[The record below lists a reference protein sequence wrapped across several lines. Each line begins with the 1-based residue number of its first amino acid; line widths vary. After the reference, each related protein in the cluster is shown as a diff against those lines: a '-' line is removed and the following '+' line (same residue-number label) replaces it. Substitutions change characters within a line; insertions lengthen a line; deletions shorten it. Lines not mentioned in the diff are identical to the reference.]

1 MAAMAAGGGGRCP
14 RSIFD
19 DRSATHHFH
28 LRFPVKRLARVAHR
42 CVEAWAMSR
51 PVRITNAH
59 QSITFSRRMLLLS
72 GAEAAVGT
80 MLIGRMGWLAIAQN
94 EKYALLSESNR
105 VQLIPVPPRRGWIV
119 DRNEKPIAINKASF
133 RVDIIPQ
140 QMVKGNDIVSEVAK
154 LIDLPP
160 DEVDRINREL
170 AVSRGFQPVSVAD
183 NVPYEQYAAITVRL
197 PELPG
202 ISASRGFTRFYP
214 GGSTVGQLIGY
225 VGAASADE
233 YEKEN
238 KNPLLLIPGVKI
250 GKEGLEKTLEP
261 ILRGQPGGQRVE
273 VTARGK
279 LVKELDPKPDRS
291 GNTVQLTIDSD
302 LHQFAARRIGDQS
315 AAVVVIDV
323 TNGDILAMPS
333 MPSFDPNNFSDGIS
347 TNEWKMLSQDD
358 HLPLVDKA
366 LESLYP
372 SGSTIKPSMAM
383 ALLNAG
389 IERGQ
394 RVNCTGAFQL
404 GNHTFHCDKRHGP
417 VDMDAAVAHSCDVYF
432 YTMCLR
438 VGADRLAPMVRSM
451 GFGEKFDLPFDNQ
464 RFGTIPDPDWMM
476 RKYHRKWQGYDTVNM
491 SIGQGMVLINPLQ
504 LAVMASRLA
513 TGKRVVPRLL
523 KSQPVAPQT
532 QLAVD
537 EDHLNFIRKAM
548 WGVVDHGTAA
558 GAKLPLD
565 GIQMAGKTGTAQT
578 HNLAAHER
586 GDYTS
591 ATWKLRDHS
600 LFMPFV
606 PFDKPRYAAA
616 AIVEHGGF
624 GAAVAAPLV
633 RDTLLFLYD
642 RQKAIA
648 NLQTFEQSIGGTLA
662 ERLARKTAAWRSANG
677 LLPLPTKQG

>member
-1 MAAMAAGGGGRCP
+1 MK
-14 RSIFD
+14 
-19 DRSATHHFH
+19 H
-28 LRFPVKRLARVAHR
+28 
-42 CVEAWAMSR
+42 
-51 PVRITNAH
+51 VRITTAH
-59 QSITFSRRMLLLS
+59 QSITFSRRMMLLG
-72 GAEAAVGT
+72 GAQAAVGGL
-80 MLIGRMGWLAIAQN
+80 LIGRMGWLAIAQN
-94 EKYALLSESNR
+94 QKYQLLSESNR
-105 VQLIPVPPRRGWIV
+105 VQLIPVPPRRGWII
-119 DRNEKPIAINKASF
+119 DRAGKPIAINKASF
-133 RVDIIPQ
+133 RVDLIPQ
-140 QMVKGNDIVSEVAK
+140 QIVNGPQVISE
-154 LIDLPP
+154 LQRLMNLPP
-160 DEVDRINREL
+160 DEVDRITREL
-170 AVSRGFQPVSVAD
+170 AASRGFQPVSVAD
-183 NVPYEQYAAITVRL
+183 NVPYEYYAAITVRL
-197 PELPG
+197 PDLPG
-202 ISASRGFTRFYP
+202 VAASRGFTRFYP
-214 GGSTVGQLIGY
+214 GGSTVGQLVGY
-225 VGAASADE
+225 VGAASAAE

-250 GKEGLEKTLEP
+250 GKEGLEKALEST
-261 ILRGQPGGQRVE
+261 LRGEPGGQRVE

-291 GNTVQLTIDSD
+291 GGTVQLTIDSE
-302 LHQFAARRIGDQS
+302 LHEYAARRIGDQS

-323 TNGDILAMPS
+323 ASGDILAMPS

-347 TNEWKMLSQDD
+347 GNEWKQLSGDD

-389 IERGQ
+389 VDRRQ
-394 RVNCTGAFQL
+394 KVNCTGAFQL

-417 VDMDAAVAHSCDVYF
+417 VDMDAAVVHSCDVYF
-432 YTMCLR
+432 YSMCLR
-438 VGADRLAPMVRSM
+438 VGADKLSPMIRSM

-464 RFGTIPDPDWMM
+464 RYGTVPDPDWMM

-523 KSQPVAPQT
+523 KNTPVVPQT

-537 EDHLNFIRKAM
+537 QDHLDFIRKAM

-600 LFMPFV
+600 LFMAFV
-606 PFDKPRYAAA
+606 PFDNPRYAAA
-616 AIVEHGGF
+616 TIVEHGGF
-624 GAAVAAPLV
+624 GAAVAAPLI
-633 RDTLLFLYD
+633 RDTLTFLYD
-642 RQKAIA
+642 KPKAIA
-648 NLQTFEQSIGGTLA
+648 ALQTFEQALGGTLE
-662 ERLARKTAAWRSANG
+662 ERLARKTGAWRSANG
-677 LLPLPTKQG
+677 LPPAASKA

>member
-1 MAAMAAGGGGRCP
+1 MK
-14 RSIFD
+14 
-19 DRSATHHFH
+19 HV
-28 LRFPVKRLARVAHR
+28 RF
-42 CVEAWAMSR
+42 
-51 PVRITNAH
+51 TNAH
-59 QSITFSRRMLLLS
+59 QSIAFSRRMMLLG
-72 GAEAAVGT
+72 GAQAAVGT
-80 MLIGRMGWLAIAQN
+80 ILIGRMGWLSIAQN
-94 EKYALLSESNR
+94 AKYQLLSESNR
-105 VQLIPVPPRRGWIV
+105 VQLIPVPPRRGWII
-119 DRNEKPIAINKASF
+119 DRYGKPIAINKASF
-133 RVDIIPQ
+133 RVDLIPQ
-140 QMVKGNDIVSEVAK
+140 QIVNGPQVIAE
-154 LIDLPP
+154 LQHLMNLPP
-160 DEVDRINREL
+160 DEVDRITREL
-170 AVSRGFQPVSVAD
+170 SASRGFQPVSVAD
-183 NVPYEQYAAITVRL
+183 NIPYEQYAAITVRL
-197 PELPG
+197 PDLPG
-202 ISASRGFTRFYP
+202 VAASRGFTRFYP
-214 GGSTVGQLIGY
+214 GGSTVGQLVGY
-225 VGAASADE
+225 VGTASAAE
-233 YEKEN
+233 YDKEN

-250 GKEGLEKTLEP
+250 GKEGLEKTLEST
-261 ILRGQPGGQRVE
+261 LRGEPGGQRVE

-291 GNTVQLTIDSD
+291 GGTVQLTIDSD

-323 TNGDILAMPS
+323 ANGDILAMPS

-347 TNEWKMLSQDD
+347 GNEWKMLSGDD

-389 IERGQ
+389 VDRTQ
-394 RVNCTGAFQL
+394 KVNCTGAFQL

-417 VDMDAAVAHSCDVYF
+417 LDMDGAVVHSCDVYF

-438 VGADRLAPMVRSM
+438 VGAEKLSPMVRAM

-464 RFGTIPDPDWMM
+464 RYGTIPDPEWMM

-504 LAVMASRLA
+504 LAVMATRLA

-523 KSQPVAPQT
+523 RNTPVVPQT

-558 GAKLPLD
+558 AAKLPLD

-578 HNLAAHER
+578 HNLSAGER

-600 LFMPFV
+600 LFMAFV
-606 PFDKPRYAAA
+606 PFDNPRYAAA
-616 AIVEHGGF
+616 TIVEHGGF
-624 GAAVAAPLV
+624 GAAVAAPLI

-642 RQKAIA
+642 RQKAMA
-648 NLQTFEQSIGGTLA
+648 ALDAFEQSIGGTPD

-677 LLPLPTKQG
+677 LPPVAQSRG

>member
-1 MAAMAAGGGGRCP
+1 MDG
-14 RSIFD
+14 
-19 DRSATHHFH
+19 
-28 LRFPVKRLARVAHR
+28 LAHR
-42 CVEAWAMSR
+42 SLEARAMSK
-51 PVRITNAH
+51 PIRITNAH
-59 QSITFSRRMLLLS
+59 QSITFSRRMLLLG
-72 GAEAAVGT
+72 GAQASVGA
-80 MLIGRMGWLAIAQN
+80 MLIGRMGWLSIAQN
-94 EKYALLSESNR
+94 EKYQLLSESNR
-105 VQLIPVPPRRGWIV
+105 VQLIPVPPRRGWII
-119 DRNEKPIAINKASF
+119 DRNGKPIAINKASF

-140 QMVKGNDIVSEVAK
+140 QMIKGQDVVGEVAK
-154 LIDLPP
+154 LIQLPP

-183 NVPYEQYAAITVRL
+183 NIPYEQYAAITVRL

-202 ISASRGFTRFYP
+202 IAASRGFTRFYP
-214 GGSTVGQLIGY
+214 AGSAVGQLIGY
-225 VGAASADE
+225 VGAASVDE

-261 ILRGQPGGQRVE
+261 VLRGQPGGQRVE

-291 GNTVQLTIDSD
+291 GNTVQLTIDSE
-302 LHQFAARRIGDQS
+302 LHQYAARRIGDQS

-347 TNEWKMLSQDD
+347 KNEWKMLSGDD

-389 IERGQ
+389 IDRKQ
-394 RVNCTGAFQL
+394 IVVCNGAFQL

-417 VDMDAAVAHSCDVYF
+417 LDMDGAIAHSCDVYF

-438 VGADRLAPMVRSM
+438 VGAEKLSPMVRSM
-451 GFGEKFDLPFDNQ
+451 GFGEKFDLPIDGQ
-464 RFGTIPDPDWMM
+464 RYGTIPDPDWMM

-523 KSQPVAPQT
+523 KNKPVVPQT

-537 EDHLNFIRKAM
+537 QDHLEFIRKAM

-578 HNLAAHER
+578 HNLSAGER
-586 GDYTS
+586 GDYTAS
-591 ATWKLRDHS
+591 QWKLRDHS
-600 LFMPFV
+600 LFMAFV

-616 AIVEHGGF
+616 TIVEHGGF
-624 GAAVAAPLV
+624 GAAVAAPLI
-633 RDTLLFLYD
+633 RDTLTYLYD
-642 RQKAIA
+642 KQKALA
-648 NLQTFEQSIGGTLA
+648 ALDTFEQSIGGKLA
-662 ERLARKTAAWRSANG
+662 ERLARKTAAWRAANG
-677 LLPLPTKQG
+677 LPPLQPKQA

>member
-1 MAAMAAGGGGRCP
+1 MK
-14 RSIFD
+14 
-19 DRSATHHFH
+19 HV
-28 LRFPVKRLARVAHR
+28 RF
-42 CVEAWAMSR
+42 
-51 PVRITNAH
+51 TNAH
-59 QSITFSRRMLLLS
+59 QSFTFSRRMMLLS
-72 GAEAAVGT
+72 GAQAAVGT

-94 EKYALLSESNR
+94 EKYQLLSESNR
-105 VQLIPVPPRRGWIV
+105 VQLIPVPPRRGWLI
-119 DRNEKPIAINKASF
+119 DRNGKPIAINKASF

-140 QMVKGNDIVSEVAK
+140 QMVKGRDIVGP
-154 LIDLPP
+154 LTNLLQLPP

-183 NVPYEQYAAITVRL
+183 SVPYEQYAAVTVRL

-202 ISASRGFTRFYP
+202 VAASRGFTRFYP
-214 GGSTVGQLIGY
+214 AGSAVGQLVGY
-225 VGAASADE
+225 VGTASAAE

-250 GKEGLEKTLEP
+250 GKEGLEKTLEST
-261 ILRGQPGGQRVE
+261 LRGEPGGQRVE

-291 GNTVQLTIDSD
+291 GGTVQLTIDGD
-302 LHQFAARRIGDQS
+302 LHEFAARRIGDQS

-333 MPSFDPNNFSDGIS
+333 MPSFNPNNFSDGIS
-347 TNEWKMLSQDD
+347 KNEWKMLSDDD

-372 SGSTIKPSMAM
+372 SGSTIKPSMAL

-389 IERGQ
+389 IDRSQ
-394 RVNCTGAFQL
+394 KVNCTGAFQL

-417 VDMDAAVAHSCDVYF
+417 LDMDGAVVHSCDVYF

-438 VGADRLAPMVRSM
+438 VGAEKLSPMVRSM

-464 RFGTIPDPDWMM
+464 RYGTIPDPDWMM

-513 TGKRVVPRLL
+513 TGKRVMPRLL
-523 KSQPVAPQT
+523 KNKPVAPQT

-537 EDHLNFIRKAM
+537 QDHLDFIRKAM

-558 GAKLPLD
+558 AAKLPLN

-578 HNLAAHER
+578 HNLSASER

-600 LFMPFV
+600 LFMGFA
-606 PFDKPRYAAA
+606 PFDNPRYAAA
-616 AIVEHGGF
+616 TIVEHGGF
-624 GAAVAAPLV
+624 GAAVAAPLI
-633 RDTLLFLYD
+633 RDTLTFLYD
-642 RQKAIA
+642 KQKAIA
-648 NLQTFEQSIGGTLA
+648 ALETFEQSIGGTLI
-662 ERLARKTAAWRSANG
+662 EREARKTAAWRSANG
-677 LLPLPTKQG
+677 LPPIAAKRA